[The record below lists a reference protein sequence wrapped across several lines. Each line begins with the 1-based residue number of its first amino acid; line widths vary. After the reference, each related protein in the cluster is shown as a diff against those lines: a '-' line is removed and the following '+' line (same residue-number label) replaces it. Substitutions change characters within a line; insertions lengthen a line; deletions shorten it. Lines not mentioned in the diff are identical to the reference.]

1 MARRK
6 CPVCGSKQWHKEPS
20 SGLVACSEGHILQ
33 NYRNETNEAD
43 EMNTTHVL
51 RRRRMKTGRE
61 KKKARGGADPKLY
74 HGARGRFHYFQCQ
87 QLILR
92 RQISELRALWDLPPE
107 FEAIC
112 RDLWALHL
120 SLLPTPPSPEP
131 YIHAQELSGESELR
145 GAEPTTLAAA
155 GPITQDGSLV
165 SPAKPPNN
173 GEDSDSN
180 DSGNSDEDGVNGSDE
195 SDGAPLEDDPELA
208 AMLREASIAS
218 SSSEDE
224 DDNEDGHGASAGDF
238 PSETP
243 RKKRGQGARRRYE
256 APPSTIAVL
265 ALTCWVLRVPA
276 MYLDFIRL
284 IQSYD
289 LTYLDPLRFLPAEML
304 RHLTKHSVQALS
316 PPFPPTTLALHSLTS
331 RLAKLAGA
339 RYGIHVPEA
348 NAAPV
353 LWRVTKYMGGTPV
366 LYHLTKRLAGVLS
379 LPLTAHRSM
388 APGLEAVKKHDPE
401 SHDYDDV
408 PPEVALLAATIVVL
422 KMVYGLD
429 GNMRTADA
437 DDDQACALPRL
448 DDYLAHLRKME
459 DEETCETDG
468 LFGARSVATFDDASV
483 DAYLAFCEKALLGPR
498 DEGSGRLAEF
508 FPRAPRESG
517 LGAGKPERREEGRVL
532 RAGIAS
538 HGASE
543 ARPGEQYPV
552 YNARDV
558 LGTLP
563 GPLGLVVARGAQWVG
578 VPETYVGGVVEKY
591 ERRFVRW
598 WQTER
603 RRSRGT

>member
-43 EMNTTHVL
+43 DMNATHVL
-51 RRRRMKTGRE
+51 RRRRMKTGRA

-92 RQISELRALWDLPPE
+92 RQINELRALWDLPPE

-120 SLLPTPPSPEP
+120 SLLPSPPSPEP
-131 YIHAQELSGESELR
+131 YIFAQELRGE
-145 GAEPTTLAAA
+145 
-155 GPITQDGSLV
+155 GPSIIGDISAMARKNSKPEG
-165 SPAKPPNN
+165 SPANKHEEDINCHTPPH
-173 GEDSDSN
+173 D
-180 DSGNSDEDGVNGSDE
+180 
-195 SDGAPLEDDPELA
+195 DDPELA
-208 AMLREASIAS
+208 AMLRENSVAS

-224 DDNEDGHGASAGDF
+224 ADGERGIGSGLNAEA
-238 PSETP
+238 PQ
-243 RKKRGQGARRRYE
+243 RKKRGPGTRRKYE
-256 APPSTIAVL
+256 APPSTVAVL
-265 ALTCWVLRVPA
+265 MLACWILRFPA
-276 MYLDFIRL
+276 MYLDFVHL

-289 LTYLDPLRFLPAEML
+289 LTYLDPLRFLPAEIL

-316 PPFPPTTLALHSLTS
+316 PPFPPTTLTLHALTS

-339 RYGIHVPEA
+339 RYGIHVPET
-348 NAAPV
+348 NAAPM

-366 LYHLTKRLAGVLS
+366 LYSLTKRLASVLS

-388 APGLEAVKKHDPE
+388 APGLAAVRKRDPE
-401 SHDYDDV
+401 SHQYDDV

-429 GNMRTADA
+429 GRARTAAA
-437 DDDQACALPRL
+437 DDDPACALPRA
-448 DDYLAHLRKME
+448 DEYLACVRE
-459 DEETCETDG
+459 DAAAGETDD
-468 LFGARSVATFDDASV
+468 LFVVSDLPAGRSVAAMDDAQT

-498 DEGSGRLAEF
+498 DEGTGRLAEF
-508 FPRAPRESG
+508 FPRERQEARDP
-517 LGAGKPERREEGRVL
+517 GKPDRRAEACGL
-532 RAGIAS
+532 RAGVSS
-538 HGASE
+538 HQGGD
-543 ARPGEQYPV
+543 ARPGERYPV
-552 YNARDV
+552 FNARDV
-558 LGTLP
+558 LGTLLE
-563 GPLGLVVARGAQWVG
+563 PLGTIVARGARWVG
-578 VPETYVGGVVEKY
+578 VPEAHVGGVVEKY

-598 WQTER
+598 QTER
-603 RRSRGT
+603 RRSSGGGAGSASA

>member
-6 CPVCGSKQWHKEPS
+6 CVVCGSKQWHKEPS

-43 EMNTTHVL
+43 DMNTTHVL
-51 RRRRMKTGRE
+51 RRRRLKTGRE

-74 HGARGRFHYFQCQ
+74 HGARGRYHYFQCQ

-92 RQISELRALWDLPPE
+92 RQINELRALWDLPPE

-131 YIHAQELSGESELR
+131 YIHAQELRGETSGPAGDL
-145 GAEPTTLAAA
+145 GANLSQSHRPEA
-155 GPITQDGSLV
+155 SN
-165 SPAKPPNN
+165 PNL
-173 GEDSDSN
+173 DPDTSISTIKQP
-180 DSGNSDEDGVNGSDE
+180 DGVDADANPRRE
-195 SDGAPLEDDPELA
+195 QNDPELA
-208 AMLREASIAS
+208 AMLRENSIAS

-224 DDNEDGHGASAGDF
+224 DEGEGGAGSADNPNAQ
-238 PSETP
+238 P
-243 RKKRGQGARRRYE
+243 RKHRGPGSRRKYE
-256 APPSTIAVL
+256 APPSTVAVL
-265 ALTCWVLRVPA
+265 ALACWILRVPA
-276 MYLDFIRL
+276 MYLDFVRL

-316 PPFPPTTLALHSLTS
+316 PPFPPTTLTLHSLTS

-348 NAAPV
+348 NAAPM

-366 LYHLTKRLAGVLS
+366 LYSLTKRLSGVLS

-388 APGLEAVKKHDPE
+388 APGLEVAKKRDPE
-401 SHDYDDV
+401 SHIYDDV

-429 GNMRTADA
+429 GRARTADA
-437 DDDQACALPRL
+437 DDDPACALPRL
-448 DDYLAHLRKME
+448 DDYLAHLRAME
-459 DEETCETDG
+459 DEEAGETG
-468 LFGARSVATFDDASV
+468 ELFGAANNRSVATFDDASV
-483 DAYLAFCEKALLGPR
+483 DAYLAFCEKALLGPH
-498 DEGSGRLAEF
+498 DEGTGRLAEF
-508 FPRAPRESG
+508 FPLEKREA
-517 LGAGKPERREEGRVL
+517 LTAGKPDRRAEGRVL
-532 RAGIAS
+532 HAGRVS
-538 HGASE
+538 HEGKDS
-543 ARPGEQYPV
+543 RPGEHYPV
-552 YNARDV
+552 FNARDV

-563 GPLGLVVARGAQWVG
+563 QPLGLVVARGARWVG
-578 VPETYVGGVVEKY
+578 VPEAYVGGVVEKY

-598 WQTER
+598 WQTDR
-603 RRSRGT
+603 RRSRGGGSAPT

>member
-6 CPVCGSKQWHKEPS
+6 CVVCGSKQWHKEPS

-43 EMNTTHVL
+43 DMNTTHVL
-51 RRRRMKTGRE
+51 RRRRLKTGRE

-74 HGARGRFHYFQCQ
+74 HGARSRYHYFQCQ

-92 RQISELRALWDLPPE
+92 RQINELRALWDLPPE

-131 YIHAQELSGESELR
+131 YIHAQELRGEPSGSTGDVSAILSQSHRTEASKPNPDPDTSTSTNR
-145 GAEPTTLAAA
+145 TQ
-155 GPITQDGSLV
+155 QDG
-165 SPAKPPNN
+165 
-173 GEDSDSN
+173 
-180 DSGNSDEDGVNGSDE
+180 
-195 SDGAPLEDDPELA
+195 DDPELA
-208 AMLREASIAS
+208 AMLRENSIAS

-224 DDNEDGHGASAGDF
+224 DEGEVGAGDN
-238 PSETP
+238 PNVQP
-243 RKKRGQGARRRYE
+243 RKHRGPGSRRKYE
-256 APPSTIAVL
+256 APPSTVAVL
-265 ALTCWVLRVPA
+265 AFACWSLRVPA

-316 PPFPPTTLALHSLTS
+316 PPFPPTTLTLHSLTS

-348 NAAPV
+348 NAAPM

-366 LYHLTKRLAGVLS
+366 LYSLTKRLSGVLS

-388 APGLEAVKKHDPE
+388 APGLEVAKKRDPE
-401 SHDYDDV
+401 SHIYDDV

-429 GNMRTADA
+429 GRARTADA
-437 DDDQACALPRL
+437 DDDPACALPRL
-448 DDYLAHLRKME
+448 DDYLAHLRAME
-459 DEETCETDG
+459 DEEAGETG
-468 LFGARSVATFDDASV
+468 ELFGAANNRSVATFDDASV

-498 DEGSGRLAEF
+498 DGGTGRLAEF
-508 FPRAPRESG
+508 FPLEKREA
-517 LGAGKPERREEGRVL
+517 LAAGKPDRRAEARVLHAGRV
-532 RAGIAS
+532 S
-538 HGASE
+538 HEGKDS
-543 ARPGEQYPV
+543 RPGEHYPV
-552 YNARDV
+552 FNARDV

-563 GPLGLVVARGAQWVG
+563 QPLGLVVARGARWVG
-578 VPETYVGGVVEKY
+578 VPEAHVGGVVEKY

-598 WQTER
+598 WQTDR
-603 RRSRGT
+603 RRSRGGGSAPT

>member
-6 CPVCGSKQWHKEPS
+6 CVVCGSKQWHKEPS

-43 EMNTTHVL
+43 DMNTTHVL
-51 RRRRMKTGRE
+51 RRRRLKTGRE

-74 HGARGRFHYFQCQ
+74 HGARGRYHYFQCQ

-92 RQISELRALWDLPPE
+92 RQINELRALWNLPPE

-131 YIHAQELSGESELR
+131 YIHAQELRGEASGSTGNLSAILAQNHRPEASKPDLD
-145 GAEPTTLAAA
+145 PDSSVSTT
-155 GPITQDGSLV
+155 TKQHD
-165 SPAKPPNN
+165 
-173 GEDSDSN
+173 
-180 DSGNSDEDGVNGSDE
+180 
-195 SDGAPLEDDPELA
+195 DDPELA
-208 AMLREASIAS
+208 AMLRENSTAS

-224 DDNEDGHGASAGDF
+224 DEGEGGAGTADNPNAQ
-238 PSETP
+238 P
-243 RKKRGQGARRRYE
+243 RKHRGPGSRRKYE
-256 APPSTIAVL
+256 APSSTVAVL
-265 ALTCWVLRVPA
+265 ALACWVLRVPA

-316 PPFPPTTLALHSLTS
+316 PPFPPTTLTLHSLTS

-348 NAAPV
+348 NAAPM

-366 LYHLTKRLAGVLS
+366 LYSLTKRLSGVLS

-388 APGLEAVKKHDPE
+388 APGLEVAKKRDPE
-401 SHDYDDV
+401 SHIYDDV

-429 GNMRTADA
+429 GSARTADA
-437 DDDQACALPRL
+437 DDDPACALPRL
-448 DDYLAHLRKME
+448 DDYLAHLRAME
-459 DEETCETDG
+459 DEEAGETG
-468 LFGARSVATFDDASV
+468 ELFGAANNRSVAAFDDASV

-498 DEGSGRLAEF
+498 DEGTGRLAEF
-508 FPRAPRESG
+508 FPLEKREALS
-517 LGAGKPERREEGRVL
+517 AGKPDRRAEARVL
-532 RAGIAS
+532 HAGKVS
-538 HGASE
+538 HEGNGN
-543 ARPGEQYPV
+543 RPGEHYPV
-552 YNARDV
+552 FSARDV

-563 GPLGLVVARGAQWVG
+563 QPLGLVVARGARWVG
-578 VPETYVGGVVEKY
+578 VPEAHVGGVVEKY

-598 WQTER
+598 WQTDR
-603 RRSRGT
+603 RRSRGGGSAPT